1 MSTLCDQ
8 YCVLKLGCQ
17 AGILGHDRPVVLP
30 HLPGSVA
37 SREDGLDGEGL
48 PHMHHVALH
57 VARVVHQRR
66 GVEHPPDAMPHEILH
81 DAVLVLRCYP
91 LNSLHDQ

>member
-8 YCVLKLGCQ
+8 DCVLKLGGQ

-37 SREDGLDGEGL
+37 SCEDGLYGEGL
-48 PHMHHVALH
+48 PHMHRIALH
-57 VARVVHQRR
+57 VARVVDQRR
-66 GVEHPPDAMPHEILH
+66 GVEHPPNTVPHEVLH
-81 DAVLVLRCYP
+81 DAVLVL
-91 LNSLHDQ
+91 